1 MIRLFYIFPVLLG
14 FLYNG
19 YGQNSPQSKSVP
31 PLPGFSSFHSNLG
44 IQEIIEVGVP
54 LQKEV
59 PAPAPTNLSPP
70 VQKQAVP
77 PVARPVESAPS
88 APAVQA
94 AQPASVVSVHTYSE
108 QSGETGQLSEHF
120 QPTRRACLFHLQCS
134 SPGQFSC

>member
-14 FLYNG
+14 FLHNG

-70 VQKQAVP
+70 VQKQAEP
-77 PVARPVESAPS
+77 AVARPVESAPS
-88 APAVQA
+88 APAAQA
-94 AQPASVVSVHTYSE
+94 AQPASVVRSTPT
-108 QSGETGQLSEHF
+108 QSRVGETRQLSEHF

-134 SPGQFSC
+134 SSGQFSC